1 MLKPSLCNY
10 SDAYILVKKTISVVA
25 TAAGG
30 GNNDKE
36 IILKI
41 FSPFTHCTIEKN
53 KIQIDIS
60 WCYALKGN

>member
-1 MLKPSLCNY
+1 MLKPSLCDY

-41 FSPFTHCTIEKN
+41 LSSFTHCIIEKKQN
-53 KIQIDIS
+53 TNRYFLVL
-60 WCYALKGN
+60 CFEG